1 MTNKKIQPAMIGIF
15 VVFSVFLFMTAIVI
29 FGGNRFFEKEILV
42 ITYFEGSL
50 QGLNIGAPVTYRGVT
65 VGQVKDIKIHITPN
79 GKPNQKL
86 IIPVLISLSAGKTF
100 IIDTP
105 NTEKDDNMNIFL
117 ESMCQE
123 GLRAKLKLVSIVTGK
138 RYVDLAFYENTTPV
152 YRDTIGKYFEIPTLP
167 SELQQITK
175 MMENIDLDAL
185 YKKVMSTLNSL
196 EQLTSGLE
204 KTLKNEKNK
213 HLIDKLT
220 ATTVNLNQVLLQLNS
235 GIPQVL
241 TKVNT
246 GLDQINVLTAD
257 ADKLVNSFDKQIQ
270 PIADN
275 IETTLSGI
283 DSTARQANE
292 LLVQAGAVLKPS
304 SPLYRSLN
312 TAIRQLQKTASSIE
326 KLSDYVHR
334 NPDTLIFGLQKTGE
348 NENE

>member
-1 MTNKKIQPAMIGIF
+1 
-15 VVFSVFLFMTAIVI
+15 MTAIVI

-50 QGLNIGAPVTYRGVT
+50 QGLSIGAPVTYRGVT
-65 VGQVKDIKIHITPN
+65 VGQVKDIKIHITTN

-86 IIPVLISLSAGKTF
+86 IIPVLISLSAGKTL

-204 KTLKNEKNK
+204 KTLKNERNQY
-213 HLIDKLT
+213 LIDKLT
-220 ATTVNLNQVLLQLNS
+220 ATTESLNQVLLQLNS

-326 KLSDYVHR
+326 RLSDYVHR